1 MSRAAGHFNLQT
13 FLRSTPMNKRP
24 KASAVIFAK
33 DVPALAHF
41 YCEVAEM
48 AVVHSDKDKVVLD
61 EHGFQLVIHGIP
73 ESIAETIIISTPP
86 AVREETPIK
95 ICIPVSTIDAARSKA
110 RALGGQVAA
119 KAQEWSARGF
129 RACDAYDPEGNVF
142 QVRES
147 AD

>member
-1 MSRAAGHFNLQT
+1 
-13 FLRSTPMNKRP
+13 MNRRP
-24 KASAVIFAK
+24 KPSAVIFAK
-33 DVPALAHF
+33 DVAVLAQF
-41 YCEVAEM
+41 YREVAEM
-48 AVVHSDKDKVVLD
+48 TEVNSDQDKVVLD

-73 ESIAETIIISTPP
+73 EIIAESIAISTPP

-95 ICIPVSTIDAARSKA
+95 ICLPVMTIEAARSKA
-110 RALGGQVAA
+110 AKLGGQVAP